1 LSFTFFF
8 DDGAVRDS
16 SLVISIVLKC
26 CFLGE
31 GFFPTIV
38 STDLTIFAESKAV
51 GDGVIE
57 ALMALGGNAM

>member
-1 LSFTFFF
+1 MLFF
-8 DDGAVRDS
+8 G
-16 SLVISIVLKC
+16 
-26 CFLGE
+26 G